1 MVLYSETL
9 ITIVI
14 PTSGEKTVLAMLPVV
29 LDEEG
34 VSIFIAPFRALVN
47 NVVVRFQKTSIQC
60 VEWKYSDINPVR
72 IVVVSA
78 DIAV

>member
-1 MVLYSETL
+1 
-9 ITIVI
+9 
-14 PTSGEKTVLAMLPVV
+14 MLLVV

-34 VSIFIAPFRALVN
+34 VSIFIALFRALVN